1 MKFLAEEKILYLKQ
15 FGSTK
20 NFSIAHVIMNFIDS
34 MENAIDQNKFDAFS
48 LF

>member
-1 MKFLAEEKILYLKQ
+1 MKFSNEEKILYIKQ

-20 NFSIAHVIMNFIDS
+20 NFSIAHVIMNLTDS
-34 MENAIDQNKFDAFS
+34 IENAIDQNKFDAFS